1 MKSLDNIKNKMIEMG
16 RCKATKTLGHA
27 AASACNQLYGVSL
40 LRICVGLD
48 YANKKLVL
56 GLFDIANQPDF
67 SNYDQDEMLYWLENN
82 DYLSCTPTAEQ
93 L

>member
-1 MKSLDNIKNKMIEMG
+1 MINLDNVKNKMIKMG
-16 RCKATKTLGHA
+16 RCKATNTLGHA
-27 AASACNQLYGVSL
+27 LASACNQLYGVSF

-48 YANKKLVL
+48 PANKKLVL

-67 SNYDQDEMLYWLENN
+67 SNRDQDEMLYWLDENG
-82 DYLSCTPTAEQ
+82 YLSNTPTAEQ

>member
-1 MKSLDNIKNKMIEMG
+1 MKSLDNVKNKMLEMG

-27 AASACNQLYGVSL
+27 AASACDQKYGVSF

-48 YANKKLVL
+48 YVNKKLVI
-56 GLFDIANQPDF
+56 GLFDIANQADF
-67 SNYDQDEMLYWLENN
+67 SNYDQAEMLHWLEEN
-82 DYLSCTPTAEQ
+82 DYLSNAPTAEQ